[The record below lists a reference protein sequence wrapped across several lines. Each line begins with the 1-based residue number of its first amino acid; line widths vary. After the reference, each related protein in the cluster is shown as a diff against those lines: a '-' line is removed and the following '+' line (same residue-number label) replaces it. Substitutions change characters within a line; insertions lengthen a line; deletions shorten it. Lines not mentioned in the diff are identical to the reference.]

1 MEITKLCLIAEPQD
15 DFIPSNF
22 CFYDNFTNWALY
34 LILKQSPGQI
44 ISLPS
49 EFFKTNS
56 SIHIWISSQAAG
68 FVTTNYFEELLNETR
83 KLTEW

>member
-1 MEITKLCLIAEPQD
+1 MEITKLECLIAEPQD

-49 EFFKTNS
+49 EFF
-56 SIHIWISSQAAG
+56 
-68 FVTTNYFEELLNETR
+68 
-83 KLTEW
+83 